1 MVTQARSQLPRQQ
14 GFQANVDID
23 TRLPVLEASGQ
34 PQASLRALAGNLSEL
49 ATQTGQWADSAA
61 TQEGRRAGEI
71 EGAKEGY
78 TPKRDN
84 TIWGAAYDASGN
96 RQLLMKVETDARAE
110 LMQAAIQFGED
121 PAAMKAA
128 GDKIRMK
135 YAGSVQQTVP
145 EMAGDI
151 NAAIQRLSDS
161 YTFQAGKEYRA
172 KSEREDREG
181 FAVNTAN
188 QATDIAR
195 QARAGSGDPNL
206 GSRIEADVARLNE
219 QVDKRSDLTPLQK
232 QKLKDNVR
240 STAIDQM
247 IEGQIDAITD
257 PAQLQRF
264 AAKLKED
271 WTGKRGAIGGLNED
285 QFSRVE
291 GAVERRQ
298 RALQA
303 GVKEQVRAL
312 DGSLNEIETRV
323 LKAENIAPARLAAA
337 ATRLAQ
343 ADPTGA
349 AAERMNELVQLQ
361 EWGRNFRTIA
371 VGDQRATVGRLDERA
386 VKSGLTP
393 QEESRRTIARII
405 LAERDKDDA
414 ADFLGTAGKHHATPI
429 RDIDFNAPNF
439 ADQARARVF
448 EAERFAKE
456 QGRQPEYLKR
466 ADRERLKAAIEA
478 DPANAIS
485 IGSQIMQGFGD
496 KAPRVLK
503 EISADMPGLAYAL
516 RPGNAALAD
525 GWLKAET
532 ATRAGV
538 KLPSVQTDQVRDAMR
553 KQGLDQLFQGRDIE
567 MAQLADAARPI
578 VAQRLGVNAGK
589 FDPLDKA
596 HRQIM
601 DDVLNDL
608 VGRQRD
614 VRSGR
619 DMAGPVKMN
628 GHTTLAPTNIVSSQF
643 PTLVRVMTEAD
654 FEAAGLKPMGSNG
667 KPISFG
673 DLQGARWQPAG
684 KDKYRIAID
693 PSLSSANPWV
703 GGADGKPLV
712 IDLSPASPIINRL
725 RQRAP
730 GLFR

>member
-1 MVTQARSQLPRQQ
+1 MVNYSRQTPKTQA
-14 GFQANVDID
+14 FQANIDID
-23 TRLPVLEASGQ
+23 TRLPQFEASGA
-34 PQASLRALAGNLSEL
+34 PAAALNKLALNLSDL
-49 ATQTGQWADSAA
+49 ASQSGAWADSAA

-71 EGAKEGY
+71 EGAKNGY
-78 TPKRDN
+78 QPKRDN

-96 RQLLMKVETDARAE
+96 RQLIMKVETDARAE

-121 PAAMKAA
+121 PSAMKAA
-128 GDKIRMK
+128 GDKIRLK
-135 YAGSVQQTVP
+135 YAGAVQQTVP
-145 EMAGDI
+145 EMSGDI
-151 NAAIQRLSDS
+151 NATIQRLSDS
-161 YTFQAGKEYRA
+161 YTFQAGKEHRA

-195 QARAGSGDPNL
+195 QARAGAGDPNL
-206 GSRIEADVARLNE
+206 GSRIEADVARLTE
-219 QVDKRSDLTPLQK
+219 QVDKRADLTPLQK
-232 QKLKDNVR
+232 QKLKDGVR
-240 STAIDQM
+240 ATAIDQM

-271 WTGKRGAIGGLNED
+271 WTGKKGAIGGLNED

-291 GAVERRQ
+291 GTVERRQ
-298 RALQA
+298 RALAA
-303 GVKEQVRAL
+303 GVKEQARAL

-323 LKAENIAPARLAAA
+323 LKGENIAPARLAAA
-337 ATRLAQ
+337 ATQLAQ

-349 AAERMNELVQLQ
+349 AAERMNELAQLQ
-361 EWGRNFRTIA
+361 DWGRNFRTIA
-371 VGDQRATVGRLDERA
+371 AGDQRATVGRLDEKA

-393 QEESRRTIARII
+393 QEESRRTIARNI
-405 LAERDKDDA
+405 LAERDRDDTS
-414 ADFLGTAGKHHATPI
+414 DFLGTAGKHHATPI
-429 RDIDFNAPNF
+429 RDIDFSAPDF

-448 EAERFAKE
+448 EAERFARE

-466 ADRERLKAAIEA
+466 ADRERLKAAVEA
-478 DPANAIS
+478 DPANAIR

-503 EISADMPGLAYAL
+503 EISADMPGLAFAL
-516 RPGNAALAD
+516 RPGNPALAD

-538 KLPSVQTDQVRDAMR
+538 KLPSVQIDQVRDAMR
-553 KQGLDQLFQGRDIE
+553 NANLDQLFQGRDIE
-567 MAQLADAARPI
+567 MGQLADAARPI
-578 VAQRLGVNAGK
+578 VAQRLGINAAK

-614 VRSGR
+614 VRGGR
-619 DMAGPVKMN
+619 DMSGPVKMN
-628 GHTTLAPTNIVSSQF
+628 GYTTLAPTNIVSSQF
-643 PTLVRVMTEAD
+643 PTLVRIMNPAD
-654 FEAAGLKPMGSNG
+654 FEAAGIKPVDAGG
-667 KPISFG
+667 KPIPFG
-673 DLQGARWQPAG
+673 DLQGSRWHPAG
-684 KDKYRIAID
+684 KDKYRIAVD
-693 PSLSSANPWV
+693 PSLKSANPWV
-703 GGADGKPLV
+703 GGPDGQPLT
-712 IDLSPASPIINRL
+712 IDLSPSSPIINRL